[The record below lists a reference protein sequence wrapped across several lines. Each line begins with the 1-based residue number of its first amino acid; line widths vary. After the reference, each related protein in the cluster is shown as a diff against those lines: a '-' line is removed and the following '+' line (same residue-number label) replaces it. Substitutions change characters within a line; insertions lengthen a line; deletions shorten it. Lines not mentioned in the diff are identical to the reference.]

1 MYTSDGKK
9 ILILGLGNTLL
20 SDEAVGVRVMESL
33 QDHPDCKL
41 YNLNLLDGG
50 TMGLSLLVD
59 MEDADA
65 MIIIDAAQLN
75 RRPGAVAV
83 YEGAEMDHF
92 LRHRGRSPHDIGLD
106 DLLDGLRLREAVPE
120 QRALVG
126 VQPRCLTVGESLSDD
141 VTAAL
146 PVAVEAIFEVLARW
160 KAAKT

>member
-1 MYTSDGKK
+1 MYTSHGKK

-33 QDHPDCKL
+33 RNHPDCQR
-41 YNLNLLDGG
+41 YNLSLLDGG

-59 MEDADA
+59 MEDANA

-75 RRPGAVAV
+75 QRPGAVQV
-83 YEGAEMDHF
+83 FEGADMDHF

-106 DLLDGLRLREAVPE
+106 DLMDGLRLRQAVPE

-126 VQPRCLTVGESLSDD
+126 VQPQILTVGESLSDD
-141 VTAAL
+141 VAAAL
-146 PVAVEAIFEVLARW
+146 PLAAEAVFGVLRRWEA
-160 KAAKT
+160 TQN